1 MVLLEHGEPRREAIV
16 RAFERAGYRLVP
28 EPAADDSAGYRDAAT
43 PSLSLRFVFPRRGNH
58 QPVVKTLHV
67 WRADVRTMAYT
78 VVCAP
83 LWLVQA
89 MGVVIGIVSV
99 VVAFMGDPMHR
110 PWIVGLIAA
119 GVLFGLPKLWL
130 DDMRQLLRDALED
143 ARAADAAPD
152 AVTEPVTVK
161 QRVEPVADEKVR
173 VGTDDPA
180 LAAAARTARD
190 GVVRHPAD
198 DPEDLV
204 EELEREA
211 RRGERGE

>member
-1 MVLLEHGEPRREAIV
+1 VVPMNLGFPRG
-16 RAFERAGYRLVP
+16 GYR
-28 EPAADDSAGYRDAAT
+28 
-43 PSLSLRFVFPRRGNH
+43 
-58 QPVVKTLHV
+58 PVVTRLRI
-67 WRADVRTMAYT
+67 WRADARTMAYS

-161 QRVEPVADEKVR
+161 ARVEPVADEKVR
-173 VGTDDPA
+173 VPTDDPA